1 MNHLRITKDLPL
13 YLGCKYSGRNRG
25 QEMKN
30 QEKVRK
36 YCVCQKKAVTLRA
49 FFYKNGKRK
58 TENGKRKTENG
69 KDKLMLWQ
77 V

>member
-1 MNHLRITKDLPL
+1 M
-13 YLGCKYSGRNRG
+13 YLGCKYSERDRG
-25 QEMKN
+25 WKMKN

-36 YCVCQKKAVTLRA
+36 CCVCQKKVVTLRA
-49 FFYKNGKRK
+49 FFI
-58 TENGKRKTENG
+58 KTENG

>member
-49 FFYKNGKRK
+49 FFTK
-58 TENGKRKTENG
+58 TENGKRKTEKIN
-69 KDKLMLWQ
+69 
-77 V
+77 

>member
-13 YLGCKYSGRNRG
+13 YLGCKYSERNRG
-25 QEMKN
+25 WKMKN

-49 FFYKNGKRK
+49 FFTK
-58 TENGKRKTENG
+58 TGNKKE
-69 KDKLMLWQ
+69 KLLL
-77 V
+77 